1 MDEIGLAQS
10 TVSEHLRIL
19 RAAGIITAEIERPR
33 VCYSLNTDRLLPLA
47 GLLNAIFEKEA
58 RGELSGSICCPTPT
72 IQNPTCLNRRKIMT
86 RITVYDPAMCCSTG
100 VCGPEVDPKLAQFT
114 GDLDWLKSQGIE
126 VRRFNLAQEPASFV
140 ENPAI
145 KAILE
150 RSGGDELPA
159 IVVERQGRFQ
169 RSLPRS
175 R

>member
-1 MDEIGLAQS
+1 
-10 TVSEHLRIL
+10 
-19 RAAGIITAEIERPR
+19 
-33 VCYSLNTDRLLPLA
+33 
-47 GLLNAIFEKEA
+47 
-58 RGELSGSICCPTPT
+58 
-72 IQNPTCLNRRKIMT
+72 MT

-140 ENPAI
+140 ENPAV

-159 IVVERQGRFQ
+159 IVAKTWSFPAAATPVAMN
-169 RSLPRS
+169 S
-175 R
+175 RLWPA